1 VPALRAATVIASAS
15 VMAMFGIISFL
26 PLFVQVVQGRS
37 ATEAGRAL
45 TPMMLAMMLGSALG
59 ARVLLKVGFRR
70 MCMVGFAFLVVG
82 TALLTRASAG
92 TSQLELIPPMAC
104 IGAGLGLAFI
114 TTMMAAQ
121 NSVDLPRMGVATG
134 LLNFCRQLGGA
145 LGVAIGGTVM
155 LTTLSDRIA
164 TAFPHRH
171 IKAGSLL
178 SAQTA
183 ANFPPAAQDLVRH
196 AFADALHL
204 VFVATFI
211 LAVIG
216 AFTTLLMPRGS
227 ATAIRDLAHGRIVD
241 EPLLP
246 DGETILLTSPLDEPA
261 PAPVPPAT
269 LGSRREA
276 TRPDTG

>member
-1 VPALRAATVIASAS
+1 
-15 VMAMFGIISFL
+15 
-26 PLFVQVVQGRS
+26 
-37 ATEAGRAL
+37 
-45 TPMMLAMMLGSALG
+45 MLGSALG